1 MIIKGEQPHL
11 GDKSDADYFNFLVQ
25 HHATNFWSITDE
37 QQCKAVYDY
46 DPLGLDRNTE
56 LHPMII

>member
-37 QQCKAVYDY
+37 Q
-46 DPLGLDRNTE
+46 
-56 LHPMII
+56 